1 MTEKPQPPS
10 IEKVKERSAR
20 VQEICKRADANI
32 MVLDEIIAQ
41 LEEENRRS
49 PLYQSRLRRAKR
61 LLNFPE
67 ENAETVESD
76 RNSATTNS

>member
-10 IEKVKERSAR
+10 LEKVKQTSAK

-32 MVLDEIIAQ
+32 LILDEIIAQ

-67 ENAETVESD
+67 KKTEGVEND
-76 RNSATTNS
+76 RDSATTTP